1 MPGTVYVETSV
12 VSYLTA
18 RPSGNIVIAAHQQV
32 TRDWW
37 DTRRRNFTLYTSQL
51 VLQEAA
57 GGNPEMAED
66 RLRLLEDLPALDISD
81 EASTLARALVSAG
94 APPATAPE
102 DALHIAIAVVNG
114 LEYLL
119 TWNCRHIANAAMR
132 KTIERVCRAEG
143 YEPTILCTP
152 EELLDG

>member
-66 RLRLLEDLPALDISD
+66 RLKVLKDLSALDISGA
-81 EASTLARALVSAG
+81 ASTLARALVSAG

-102 DALHIAIAVVNG
+102 DALYIAIAVVSG

-132 KTIERVCRAEG
+132 KTIEQVCRAEG

>member
-1 MPGTVYVETSV
+1 MPGTAYVETSV

-18 RPSGNIVIAAHQQV
+18 RPSGNLVTRAHQQL
-32 TRDWW
+32 TRQWW
-37 DTRRRNFTLYTSQL
+37 DDRRRNFTLYTSQL

-57 GGNPEMAED
+57 DGDPLMAEE

-81 EASTLARALVSAG
+81 EAARLARALLSAG

-132 KTIERVCRAEG
+132 RRIEQVCRDGG
-143 YEPTILCTP
+143 YEPTIFCTP

>member
-18 RPSGNIVIAAHQQV
+18 RPSGNIVIAAHQQL
-32 TRDWW
+32 TREWW
-37 DTRRRNFTLYTSQL
+37 NTRRRIFRLYTSQL
-51 VLQEAA
+51 VLREAA
-57 GGNPEMAED
+57 GGDPEMAAE
-66 RLRLLEDLPALDISD
+66 RLRLLQELPALDISD
-81 EASTLARALVSAG
+81 RAGSLAKALVSAG
-94 APPATAPE
+94 APPAAAPE

-132 KTIERVCRAEG
+132 RRIERVCRAEG

>member
-37 DTRRRNFTLYTSQL
+37 GTRRRNFTLYTSQL

-102 DALHIAIAVVNG
+102 DALHIAIAVVSG

-132 KTIERVCRAEG
+132 KTIEQVCRAEG

>member
-18 RPSGNIVIAAHQQV
+18 RPSGNLVTRAHQQL
-32 TRDWW
+32 TREWW
-37 DTRRRNFTLYTSQL
+37 DTRRRTFTLYTSQL
-51 VLQEAA
+51 VLHEAA
-57 GGNPEMAED
+57 AGDPLIAEE
-66 RLRLLEDLPALDISD
+66 RLKLLEDLAALDISD
-81 EASTLARALVSAG
+81 EASTLARALLSAG
-94 APPATAPE
+94 APPPRAPE

-132 KTIERVCRAEG
+132 RTIEQVCRDGG

-152 EELLDG
+152 EELLDA

>member
-66 RLRLLEDLPALDISD
+66 RLRLLKDLSALDISG

-132 KTIERVCRAEG
+132 KTIEQVCRAEG

>member
-18 RPSGNIVIAAHQQV
+18 RPSGNIVTGAHQQL
-32 TRDWW
+32 TREWW
-37 DTRRRNFTLYTSQL
+37 NTRRRNFTLYTSQL

-57 GGNPEMAED
+57 GGDPQMAQE
-66 RLRLLEDLPALDISD
+66 RLTLLEDLPALDISD
-81 EASTLARALVSAG
+81 EASALARALLSAG

-132 KTIERVCRAEG
+132 KTIERVCRAAG

-152 EELLDG
+152 EELLDE